1 MSVNGISIT
10 RSEDAAQT
18 YRLSADS
25 LFDFCAGFAAMLW
38 REPAD
43 PPN

>member
-1 MSVNGISIT
+1 MSVNGILIT

-18 YRLSADS
+18 YRLSADF
-25 LFDFCAGFAAMLW
+25 LFDFCAGFAASLR
-38 REPAD
+38 RETAN